1 MIDKKK
7 LSDVLRAGRK
17 REYYRKGE
25 NADLSK
31 AVEYD
36 VEISRLL
43 DLETLEALIK
53 SYRLALAIEDQDLVE
68 SAEMLS
74 ASEFLQISNVI
85 RQIQGIKEIELV
97 DLDSFQKMA
106 LAMKEVQS
114 VIRGSNE

>member
-53 SYRLALAIEDQDLVE
+53 SYRLSMALQSPDLVE
-68 SAEMLS
+68 SAEMIN
-74 ASEFLQISNVI
+74 ANEFLQVANVI
-85 RQIQGIKEIELV
+85 RQIQAINEIELV
-97 DLDSFQKMA
+97 DLDGFQKMTV
-106 LAMKEVQS
+106 AMKEVQS